1 MAATRERRSNAGRR
15 MATLLN
21 EEEEDEFY
29 KTSYGGFSE
38 TADDGDY
45 VQKNDDEEDIVD
57 SDFSID
63 ENDEP
68 ISDAEEEPA
77 KGSKRRKVGTVTKA
91 YREPAPKKQTPA
103 KAKEPKAKAERQ
115 STLRKR
121 PKFTVIDSGRKSFR
135 KSTAAKT
142 AATQSRLKQRFEAER
157 KRTRVIR
164 TEEYIPTQ
172 EELLEEAEI
181 TERENIK
188 SLERF
193 RRMELEKQ
201 KIRPTKKKFTGPTIR
216 YFSTAMPIIEEVYD
230 SNTEVDP
237 LSISDPKEAEDTN
250 DKTAREKTVK
260 RSRSKKTTLMEVT
273 GQYERTFIT
282 FENDIDNKLFES
294 YFPTPDA
301 ARKHRQ
307 VCAVTRLP
315 ARYYDP
321 ITQLPY
327 RNMQAFKILR
337 EAYYQQ
343 LEERGN
349 TDNPDVARW
358 LEWRKKIKEYRMT
371 AMKKLQPPKPPTT
384 VAAAA
389 TTTAVSAT
397 GSVGK

>member
-1 MAATRERRSNAGRR
+1 
-15 MATLLN
+15 
-21 EEEEDEFY
+21 
-29 KTSYGGFSE
+29 
-38 TADDGDY
+38 
-45 VQKNDDEEDIVD
+45 
-57 SDFSID
+57 
-63 ENDEP
+63 
-68 ISDAEEEPA
+68 
-77 KGSKRRKVGTVTKA
+77 
-91 YREPAPKKQTPA
+91 
-103 KAKEPKAKAERQ
+103 
-115 STLRKR
+115 
-121 PKFTVIDSGRKSFR
+121 
-135 KSTAAKT
+135 
-142 AATQSRLKQRFEAER
+142 
-157 KRTRVIR
+157 
-164 TEEYIPTQ
+164 
-172 EELLEEAEI
+172 
-181 TERENIK
+181 
-188 SLERF
+188 
-193 RRMELEKQ
+193 
-201 KIRPTKKKFTGPTIR
+201 
-216 YFSTAMPIIEEVYD
+216 
-230 SNTEVDP
+230 
-237 LSISDPKEAEDTN
+237 
-250 DKTAREKTVK
+250 
-260 RSRSKKTTLMEVT
+260 MEVT

-307 VCAVTRLP
+307 ICAVTRLP

-389 TTTAVSAT
+389 ATTAVSAT